1 MSNNVISN
9 INETLQSFTDILT
22 GSDKPPSYLK
32 SINGL
37 LDSFSNITNPSK
49 SKTDSGI
56 KTPSTAT
63 SSSSSS
69 STATSSSS
77 TTNADLEDIDDDK
90 DQYLNLDTKPPNNTV
105 DVSIIDPKKKKDI
118 CNLSPKTKSDNN
130 SNNTNCMTTDTIGPD
145 VPKTGILDEKIT
157 RITKID
163 DKTKLITGID
173 TKNTPG
179 SIEVD
184 IATTPYGVL
193 RINNHHVKK

>member
-69 STATSSSS
+69 TATSSSS
-77 TTNADLEDIDDDK
+77 PTNADLEDIDDDK
-90 DQYLNLDTKPPNNTV
+90 DQYLDTKPPDNTV

-118 CNLSPKTKSDNN
+118 CNLSTKSD
-130 SNNTNCMTTDTIGPD
+130 NTNCMTTDPIEPD
-145 VPKTGILDEKIT
+145 VPKTSILDEKIT

-173 TKNTPG
+173 KMNTPG

-184 IATTPYGVL
+184 IAKNPNGVL
-193 RINNHHVKK
+193 RITTPVKK

>member
-69 STATSSSS
+69 TATSSSS

-90 DQYLNLDTKPPNNTV
+90 DQYLDTKPPNNTV
-105 DVSIIDPKKKKDI
+105 YVSIIDPKKKKDI
-118 CNLSPKTKSDNN
+118 CNLSPKSDNN
-130 SNNTNCMTTDTIGPD
+130 NCMTTDIIGPD

-173 TKNTPG
+173 TKTTPG

-184 IATTPYGVL
+184 IATTPNGVL
-193 RINNHHVKK
+193 RINTPVKK